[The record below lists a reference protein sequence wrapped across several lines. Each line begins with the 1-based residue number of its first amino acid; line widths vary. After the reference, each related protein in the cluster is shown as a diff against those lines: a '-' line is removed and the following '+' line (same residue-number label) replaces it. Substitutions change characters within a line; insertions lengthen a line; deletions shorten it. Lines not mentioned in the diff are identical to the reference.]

1 VKAIKIN
8 NLSFSYDNTD
18 VLQNINLDI
27 DKNEFVA
34 IIGPNGG
41 GKSTLLKLILGL
53 LEPKK
58 GEITI
63 YNQPPKKFREH
74 IGYMPQNFIQ
84 NKTFPITIT
93 QIVMSG
99 LLNKKNFLFSYS
111 KSEKQKA
118 LNALEMVGLIDFA
131 DNKIDTLSGGQ
142 IQRVFL
148 ARAIICNPKI
158 LILDEPTSNI
168 DPKGEY
174 EIFKLLKEFNKTMT
188 VIVVSHDLSMLM
200 DFATKAIFIN
210 KKAVIHKG
218 LNITKEQI
226 SKSLNLKGSHLCE
239 VELLDYLSKH
249 KECKY
254 ENDR

>member
-1 VKAIKIN
+1 VKAIEIN
-8 NLSFSYDNTD
+8 DLSFSYDNTD

-53 LEPKK
+53 LKPKNGK
-58 GEITI
+58 VLI
-63 YNQPPKKFREH
+63 YDKNPNNMKEQ
-74 IGYMPQNFIQ
+74 IGYMPQQFIQ

-148 ARAIICNPKI
+148 ARAIICDPKI

-168 DPKGEY
+168 DPQGEY

-210 KKAVIHKG
+210 KTAIIHEK
-218 LNITKEQI
+218 LNITKEQV
-226 SKSLNLKGSHLCE
+226 SKSLNLKNSHICE
-239 VELLDYLSKH
+239 VELLNYLSKH
-249 KECKY
+249 K
-254 ENDR
+254 NL

>member
-1 VKAIKIN
+1 MKAIKIN

-53 LEPKK
+53 LKPKNGK
-58 GEITI
+58 VLI
-63 YNQPPKKFREH
+63 YDKNPNNMKEQ
-74 IGYMPQNFIQ
+74 IGYMPQQFIQ

-148 ARAIICNPKI
+148 ARAVICNPKI

-168 DPKGEY
+168 DPQGEHK
-174 EIFKLLKEFNKTMT
+174 IFKLLKEFNKTMT
-188 VIVVSHDLSMLM
+188 IIVVSHGLSMLM

-210 KKAVIHKG
+210 KTAIIHKG
-218 LNITKEQI
+218 LNITKEQV
-226 SKSLNLKGSHLCE
+226 SKSLNLKDSHLCE
-239 VELLDYLSKH
+239 VELLNYLSKH
-249 KECKY
+249 KECKL
-254 ENDR
+254 

>member
-1 VKAIKIN
+1 MKAIKIN

-53 LEPKK
+53 LKPKNGK
-58 GEITI
+58 VLI
-63 YNQPPKKFREH
+63 YDKNPNNMKEQ
-74 IGYMPQNFIQ
+74 IGYMPQQFIQ

-148 ARAIICNPKI
+148 ARAVICNPKI

-168 DPKGEY
+168 DVSGQELIY
-174 EIFKLLKEFNKTMT
+174 RLLKELNTNITVIIVSHDISVVLKYANRVAFVNKTM
-188 VIVVSHDLSMLM
+188 VVHNDIENLR
-200 DFATKAIFIN
+200 T
-210 KKAVIHKG
+210 
-218 LNITKEQI
+218 
-226 SKSLNLKGSHLCE
+226 SLDDGEHFCE
-239 VELLDYLSKH
+239 VELMKRA
-249 KECKY
+249 KQ
-254 ENDR
+254 